1 MKSFLLASA
10 TLVLSASLA
19 FGDDPCN
26 LHPLRPDGRKNCLE
40 IGAAVLKTSMDDMFA
55 KDSAKID
62 AARKRYFALWPNGPG
77 IDQAERDFLRAL
89 RQKDAYYLALSTSTV
104 MNMVLVKAGNALAV
118 LGGDSSLKDLN
129 KVPDNMDG
137 GIRPYARP
145 LFARWVAAMRRA
157 EDKKAPSGSA
167 VVDGAQN
174 LMQFVAK
181 MLNDPSANPSL
192 LIDTLQDESN
202 WRTAYEDARN
212 WAELMSSGLNLSRL
226 IPPDI
231 YIRSQMEA
239 DVSWSLG
246 QNKQDDLPDP
256 VAATLD
262 VYNLFVKM
270 FGEKE
275 VLAAANATLQA
286 PKNSVGGLATRSP
299 VEIGEFVASPS
310 PNPYYLFLSQVTKSS
325 PRAYAIALAFD
336 PNTLLT
342 MQPAAAFNMKVNW
355 QKANSVYT
363 QLVAKYGEANVLAAA
378 GRLRDTPK
386 NSEGRIAGDQQS
398 QPLRVWFQALLK
410 NSNAAIPDGQ
420 VAHFRASSY
429 DPRWVGKPVIVRGT
443 VAGVD
448 VDTRGMPHYA
458 TIRFKDSRPDGFV
471 GFSPYPDMLQSSY
484 GDNFGGLIGKT
495 IEVQGDV
502 QSFGEGAGVRIL
514 SLRQLKVL
522 DAGALANFRE
532 STPDWLKLSTPAANL
547 VDSPKYLAWK
557 KFPTG
562 SKASYDNSL
571 LHEYQ
576 PGTNQYTRTKISHD
590 ILTLVS
596 IDGERAIV
604 KAESTL
610 SGKIAGRNG
619 PDTSSG
625 DQLIFKAKQAAP
637 GAQVDDP
644 SRTITS
650 GEETLTVNGKK
661 IATRWE
667 CVTRAG
673 DPMTFTKT
681 WTSDDV
687 PGGLVRTQ
695 QQSHSQITGQTYRDI
710 QQTLLAPI
718 DGVDAQLGDATSSAP
733 SPAGPTSVPV
743 SRGMPGAPAQPAPAL
758 AAPPPSPGRQYRS
771 VTSTAGQPEFMTH
784 YGAVMRRAAQTRF
797 ALAQAQRKS
806 SATGVPIPDD
816 IRAAQERLPSQ
827 QQAAN
832 LAIRTRDY
840 AAGEQSLRAMEDTLV
855 VIEDFVA
862 KAGTTVNRGNPQRR

>member
-26 LHPLRPDGRKNCLE
+26 LHPLRPDGRKNCME
-40 IGAAVLKTSMDDMFA
+40 MGAALLKSSLDNVFA
-55 KDSAKID
+55 KDNAKIE
-62 AARKRYFALWPNGPG
+62 AARKRYYALWPNGAG
-77 IDQAERDFLRAL
+77 IDQAEDDFLRAL
-89 RQKDAYYLALSTSTV
+89 RQKDAYYLAMSTSMA
-104 MNMVLVKAGNALAV
+104 MNLVFVKAGNALAA
-118 LGGDSSLKDLN
+118 LGGDNSLKDLN
-129 KVPDNMDG
+129 KIPDKMDG

-145 LFARWVAAMRRA
+145 LFARWVAALRRA
-157 EDKKAPSGSA
+157 EDKKPPSGSGI
-167 VVDGAQN
+167 VDGAQN

-181 MLNDPSANPSL
+181 MLNDPSANPQL
-192 LIDTLQDESN
+192 LVDTLQDQSN

-212 WAELMSSGLNLSRL
+212 WAELMSSGLNLSRFVK
-226 IPPDI
+226 PDV
-231 YIRSQMEA
+231 YIRCQMEA
-239 DVSWSLG
+239 DVSWALG
-246 QNKQDDLPDP
+246 QDKRDDLPDP
-256 VAATLD
+256 IAATLD
-262 VYNLFVKM
+262 FYNLFVKM
-270 FGEKE
+270 FGQKE

-299 VEIGEFVASPS
+299 VEIGEFVSSPS

-336 PNTLLT
+336 PNIMLT
-342 MQPAAAFNMKVNW
+342 MQPAAAFSMKDNW

-378 GRLRDTPK
+378 GRLKDAPK
-386 NSEGRIAGDQQS
+386 DAEGKIAGDPQS

-410 NSNAAIPDGQ
+410 DSNAAIPDGQ

-448 VDTRGMPHYA
+448 VDTHGMPHYA
-458 TIRFKDSRPDGFV
+458 TIRFKDSRPNGFV

-484 GDNFGGLIGKT
+484 GDTFAGLIGKT

-514 SLRQLKVL
+514 SVRQLKVL

-532 STPDWLKLSTPAANL
+532 STPDWMKLPAPAGSL

-557 KFPTG
+557 KFPPG
-562 SKASYDNSL
+562 SKASYDNYV
-571 LHEYQ
+571 LHEYT
-576 PGTNQYTRTKISHD
+576 PGTNQYTRTKISRI

-604 KAESTL
+604 NAESTL

-625 DQLIFKAKQAAP
+625 DQLIFKAKEAAP
-637 GAQVDDP
+637 RAAMVDS
-644 SRTITS
+644 SRIVTS
-650 GEETLTVNGKK
+650 GEETLTINGKK

-667 CVTRAG
+667 CVTRTG

-695 QQSHSQITGQTYRDI
+695 QQSHSLITNQTYRDI
-710 QQTLLAPI
+710 QQTLYTPI
-718 DGVDAQLGDATSSAP
+718 EGVDAQLGDATSSAP
-733 SPAGPTSVPV
+733 PPSPAGNAAALN
-743 SRGMPGAPAQPAPAL
+743 RGTLPAQPAAPL
-758 AAPPPSPGRQYRS
+758 ASP
-771 VTSTAGQPEFMTH
+771 STAGEQEFRTH

-797 ALAQAQRKS
+797 ALAQAQRKLS
-806 SATGVPIPDD
+806 VAGVPLPDD
-816 IRAAQERLPSQ
+816 IRAAGERLPSQ
-827 QQAAN
+827 QQAVN
-832 LAIRTRDY
+832 LALRTRDY
-840 AAGEQSLRAMEDTLV
+840 AAGEQSLRAMEDTLAA
-855 VIEDFVA
+855 IEDFTA
-862 KAGTTVNRGNPQRR
+862 KAGTPVGRGNPRQR

>member
-1 MKSFLLASA
+1 MKSVLLASA

-19 FGDDPCN
+19 FGQDPCN
-26 LHPLRPDGRKNCLE
+26 QHPLRPDGRNNCLE
-40 IGAAVLKTSMDDMFA
+40 IGAAILKASLDDVFG
-55 KDSAKID
+55 KDTAKIE
-62 AARKRYFALWPNGPG
+62 AARKRYFALWPNGAG

-89 RQKDAYYLALSTSTV
+89 RQKDSYYLAMSTSTV
-104 MNMVLVKAGNALAV
+104 MNNVFVKAGNALAI
-118 LGGDSSLKDLN
+118 LGGDSDLKDLN
-129 KVPDNMDG
+129 KVPDNVDG
-137 GIRPYARP
+137 GIRPYAKP

-167 VVDGAQN
+167 IVDGSQN

-202 WRTAYEDARN
+202 WRHAYEDARN
-212 WAELMSSGLNLSRL
+212 WSELMSSGLNLSKFV
-226 IPPDI
+226 PPDV

-239 DVSWSLG
+239 DVSWALG
-246 QNKQDDLPDP
+246 QNKRDDLPDP
-256 VAATLD
+256 VAATKD
-262 VYNLFVKM
+262 VYDLFVTM
-270 FGEKE
+270 FGKQQ
-275 VLAAANATLQA
+275 VFDAANATLRA
-286 PKNSVGGLATRSP
+286 PKNSVGGLATRTP
-299 VEIGEFVASPS
+299 VEIGEFVMSPS

-336 PNTLLT
+336 PNILLT
-342 MQPAAAFNMKVNW
+342 MQPAAAFNMKDNW
-355 QKANSVYT
+355 QKAFSVYN
-363 QLVAKYGEANVLAAA
+363 QLVAKYGEANVREAA
-378 GRLRDTPK
+378 GRLKDIPK
-386 NSEGRIAGDQQS
+386 DSEGHIAGDPQS

-410 NSNAAIPDGQ
+410 DPKAAIPDGQ

-429 DPRWVGKPVIVRGT
+429 DPRWLGKSVIVRGA

-448 VDTRGMPHYA
+448 VDTHGLPHYA
-458 TIRFKDSRPDGFV
+458 TIHFKDSRPDGFV

-484 GDNFGGLIGKT
+484 GDNFAGLIGKT

-502 QSFGEGAGVRIL
+502 QSFGQGAGVRIL

-532 STPDWLKLSTPAANL
+532 STPDWMKLPAPAGNL

-590 ILTLVS
+590 TLTLVS

-610 SGKIAGRNG
+610 SGKIAGRTG
-619 PDTSSG
+619 PDTSSS
-625 DQLIFKAKQAAP
+625 DQLIFQAKQAAP
-637 GAQVDDP
+637 GAPVDDP
-644 SRTITS
+644 SRIVTR
-650 GEETLTVNGKK
+650 GEETLTINGKK

-667 CVTRAG
+667 CVTRAD

-710 QQTLLAPI
+710 RQTLLAPI

-733 SPAGPTSVPV
+733 SPAGPTSLPV
-743 SRGMPGAPAQPAPAL
+743 SRGMPGAPVQPAPAL
-758 AAPPPSPGRQYRS
+758 SAPPPSPGRQVPS
-771 VTSTAGQPEFMTH
+771 ATSTAGQQEFMTH
-784 YGAVMRRAAQTRF
+784 YNAVMRRSAQTRV
-797 ALAQAQRKS
+797 ALAQAQRKLS
-806 SATGVPIPDD
+806 LAGVPLPDD

-832 LAIRTRDY
+832 LTLRTRDY
-840 AAGEQSLRAMEDTLV
+840 AVGEQSLRAMEDTLV
-855 VIEDFVA
+855 VIEDFLA
-862 KAGTTVNRGNPQRR
+862 KAGTTVNRGNSQRR

>member
-10 TLVLSASLA
+10 TLILSASLV

-26 LHPLRPDGRKNCLE
+26 LHPLRPDGRKSCLE
-40 IGAAVLKTSMDDMFA
+40 IGAAVLKSSMDDIFA
-55 KDSAKID
+55 QDSAKIE
-62 AARKRYFALWPNGPG
+62 AARKRYFGLWPDRPG
-77 IDQAERDFLRAL
+77 IDQAELDFRRAL
-89 RQKDAYYLALSTSTV
+89 RQKDAYYLALSTS
-104 MNMVLVKAGNALAV
+104 MVLNTAIVKAGNALAV
-118 LGGDSSLKDLN
+118 LGGDTSLNDLN
-129 KVPDNMDG
+129 KIPDNMDG

-157 EDKKAPSGSA
+157 EDKKASSGNA

-192 LIDTLQDESN
+192 LIDTLQDQSN

-212 WAELMSSGLNLSRL
+212 WAELMSSGLSLSRL
-226 IPPDI
+226 IKPDNADI

-239 DVSWSLG
+239 DVSWALG
-246 QNKQDDLPDP
+246 QNKQDDLPNP
-256 VAATLD
+256 AAATKE
-262 VYNLFVKM
+262 VYDLFVTM
-270 FGEKE
+270 FGRKE

-342 MQPAAAFNMKVNW
+342 MQPAAAFSMKDNW

-378 GRLRDTPK
+378 GRLKDTPK
-386 NSEGRIAGDQQS
+386 DSEGRIAGDPQS

-410 NSNAAIPDGQ
+410 NSKAAIPDGQ
-420 VAHFRASSY
+420 VAHFRAGSY
-429 DPRWVGKPVIVRGT
+429 DPRWMGKSVIVRGT

-448 VDTRGMPHYA
+448 VDTHGLPQYA

-484 GDNFGGLIGKT
+484 GGNFAGLIGRT

-502 QSFGEGAGVRIL
+502 QSFGQGAGVRIL
-514 SLRQLKVL
+514 SVRQLKVL
-522 DAGALANFRE
+522 DAAAASADFRE
-532 STPDWLKLSTPAANL
+532 SRPAWLTGGAPLPAT

-557 KFPTG
+557 KFPPG
-562 SKASYDNSL
+562 SKATYDNYL
-571 LHEYQ
+571 LHEYK
-576 PGTNQYTRTKISHD
+576 PGTDQYTGTKISRD
-590 ILTLVS
+590 TLTLVS
-596 IDGERAIV
+596 IDGERAVV
-604 KAESTL
+604 KAESTI

-619 PDTSSG
+619 PDTSSD
-625 DQLIFKAKQAAP
+625 DQLIFQAKQPAS
-637 GAQVDDP
+637 GASVDDP
-644 SRTITS
+644 SRTVTN
-650 GEETLTVNGKK
+650 GEETLTINGKK

-667 CVTRAG
+667 CVTRSD
-673 DPMTFTKT
+673 DPLTFTKT

-710 QQTLLAPI
+710 RQTLYAPI
-718 DGVDAQLGDATSSAP
+718 DGIDARLGDNAT
-733 SPAGPTSVPV
+733 PAAAAATPV
-743 SRGMPGAPAQPAPAL
+743 RPAA
-758 AAPPPSPGRQYRS
+758 AAPLQQPPLPGRQNFPAAS
-771 VTSTAGQPEFMTH
+771 NAGQAEFMTH
-784 YGAVMRRAAQTRF
+784 YRMVITRAAQVRSG
-797 ALAQAQRKS
+797 LAQAQRKS
-806 SATGVPIPDD
+806 SITGVPLPEDV
-816 IRAAQERLPSQ
+816 RASETRLTTQ
-827 QQAAN
+827 VQAMN
-832 LAIRTRDY
+832 QVMRTRDY
-840 AAGEQSLRAMEDTLV
+840 AAGEQSLRAMEDTLTT
-855 VIEDFVA
+855 IEDFLA
-862 KAGTTVNRGNPQRR
+862 KAGTPIERGNPRQR

>member
-10 TLVLSASLA
+10 TLILSASAAL
-19 FGDDPCN
+19 GDDPCN

-40 IGAAVLKTSMDDMFA
+40 IGAAVLKASMDDMFA

-89 RQKDAYYLALSTSTV
+89 RQKDAYYLALSTSAV
-104 MNMVLVKAGNALAV
+104 MNTVFVKAGNALAV
-118 LGGDSSLKDLN
+118 LGGDSSLKDLD

-167 VVDGAQN
+167 IVDGSRN
-174 LMQFVAK
+174 LMQFVAR

-202 WRTAYEDARN
+202 WRSAYEDARN
-212 WAELMSSGLNLSRL
+212 WAELMSSGLNLSRF
-226 IPPDI
+226 IKPDV

-239 DVSWSLG
+239 DVSWALG
-246 QNKQDDLPDP
+246 QDKRDDLPDP
-256 VAATLD
+256 VAATKKLYD
-262 VYNLFVKM
+262 LFAEKEM

-275 VLAAANATLQA
+275 VLAAASATLQA
-286 PKNSVGGLATRSP
+286 PKNSVGGLATRSS

-310 PNPYYLFLSQVTKSS
+310 PNPYYLFLSEVTKSS

-342 MQPAAAFNMKVNW
+342 MQPAAAFSMSDNW
-355 QKANSVYT
+355 QKAKSVYT
-363 QLVAKYGEANVLAAA
+363 QLVAKYGEANALSAA

-386 NSEGRIAGDQQS
+386 DSEGRIAGDPQS

-410 NSNAAIPDGQ
+410 DSKAAIPDGQ
-420 VAHFRASSY
+420 VAHFRAGSY
-429 DPRWVGKPVIVRGT
+429 DPRWVGKSAIVRGT

-448 VDTRGMPHYA
+448 VDTHGFPQYA
-458 TIRFKDSRPDGFV
+458 TIRFKDSRADGFV

-484 GDNFGGLIGKT
+484 GDNFAGLIGKT

-502 QSFGEGAGVRIL
+502 QSFGQGAGVRIL

-532 STPDWLKLSTPAANL
+532 STPDWMKSSTPAGNL

-557 KFPTG
+557 KFPAG

-571 LHEYQ
+571 LHEFQ
-576 PGTNQYTRTKISHD
+576 PGANQYTRTKISHD
-590 ILTLVS
+590 TLTLVS

-604 KAESTL
+604 KAESTV

-619 PDTSSG
+619 PDTSSA
-625 DQLIFKAKQAAP
+625 DQLIFKAKQEAP
-637 GAQVDDP
+637 GAPVDDP
-644 SRTITS
+644 SRIVTR
-650 GEETLTVNGKK
+650 GEETLTINGKK

-667 CVTRAG
+667 CVTRAD

-710 QQTLLAPI
+710 RQTPLAPI
-718 DGVDAQLGDATSSAP
+718 DGVDAQLGDAPSSAP
-733 SPAGPTSVPV
+733 SPTGPASLPV
-743 SRGMPGAPAQPAPAL
+743 SRGMPGAPAPPL
-758 AAPPPSPGRQYRS
+758 AASPPSPGRQDPS
-771 VTSTAGQPEFMTH
+771 AASTAGQPEFMTR
-784 YGAVMRRAAQTRF
+784 YGAVMRRAAQARF

-806 SATGVPIPDD
+806 SVTGVPLPDD

-840 AAGEQSLRAMEDTLV
+840 AAGEQSLRAMEDTLA

-862 KAGTTVNRGNPQRR
+862 KAGTTVNRGNPQQR